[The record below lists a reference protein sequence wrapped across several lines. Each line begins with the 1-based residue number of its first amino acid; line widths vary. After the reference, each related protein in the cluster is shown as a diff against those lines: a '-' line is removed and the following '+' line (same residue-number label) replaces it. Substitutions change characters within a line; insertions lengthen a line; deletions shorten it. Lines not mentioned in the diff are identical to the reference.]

1 MKTTEIYQTL
11 EDRQNYE
18 EVEQHGPYFCSVT
31 YPNGILK
38 KGSKQPWL
46 GSGYYFWDTRICDA
60 HWWGNNVYNRNG
72 YIICHTTYDQHS
84 PLLYDLVGNVDQFD
98 EFIKCADLIK
108 EKRNL
113 SRVSFPVVL
122 KYLKKTGNFN
132 FSAIR
137 VWPHPDYLNKTSVLF
152 PDNKLFL
159 GKAQKIQICF
169 FDKQLLINP
178 YKIVYR
184 KNSAAE
190 QTI

>member
-1 MKTTEIYQTL
+1 M
-11 EDRQNYE
+11 
-18 EVEQHGPYFCSVT
+18 
-31 YPNGILK
+31 
-38 KGSKQPWL
+38 
-46 GSGYYFWDTRICDA
+46 
-60 HWWGNNVYNRNG
+60 
-72 YIICHTTYDQHS
+72 
-84 PLLYDLVGNVDQFD
+84 
-98 EFIKCADLIK
+98 
-108 EKRNL
+108 
-113 SRVSFPVVL
+113 SFPVVL

-137 VWPHPDYLNKTSVLF
+137 VWAHPDYLNKTSVLF

-159 GKAQKIQICF
+159 GKAEKIQIFF